1 VQKIVSALAL
11 LALPLAVNAMPCK
24 FSAPRN
30 ADIDS
35 AGLKA
40 LQLNLGSSDL
50 DIQSVPGLTKVE
62 VRATACA
69 SEASWLADMQ
79 VSTARSGEHAS
90 VDAKNNHNGMTF
102 SLFGASSYAY
112 LKLQVR
118 VPAALAISIDSGSG
132 DVHASSLASLD
143 FKSGSGDLVVGD
155 IAGPLALQLGSGDVQ
170 GHQVGSVELRRTGSG
185 DVRVDGIQGNVSA
198 DHAGSGDL
206 DFSHVSGSVKVGDTG
221 SGDVTVSHVAQNVE
235 VGSTGSGDV
244 DAEDVGGNFTVHAT
258 GSGDVTHNGVKGKV
272 DVPKSDDD

>member
-1 VQKIVSALAL
+1 MHKMTFALAM

-35 AGLKA
+35 AGLKR
-40 LQLNLGSSDL
+40 LQLDLGSSDL
-50 DIQSVPGLTKVE
+50 DIQSVPGLAKVE

-69 SEASWLADMQ
+69 SDSAWLPDLQ
-79 VSTARSGEHAS
+79 VSSSRSGERAS
-90 VDAKNNHNGMTF
+90 VEAKNSHNGMSF

-112 LKLQVR
+112 LKVQVR
-118 VPAALAISIDSGSG
+118 VPAALDVKINSGSG
-132 DVHASSLASLD
+132 DVHANGLASLD
-143 FKSGSGDLVVGD
+143 FTSGSGDLDVGD
-155 IAGPLALQLGSGDVQ
+155 ITGPLALQLGSGDVE
-170 GHQVGSVELRRTGSG
+170 GHGVGSIALDRTGSG
-185 DVRVDGIQGNVSA
+185 DVRVDGIHGNVRA

-206 DFSHVSGSVKVGDTG
+206 NFSHVSGSIKVGDTG
-221 SGDVTVSHVAQNVE
+221 SGDVTVSHVGQNVE

-244 DAEDVGGNFTVHAT
+244 SAEDIGGNFTVHAT
-258 GSGDVTHNGVKGKV
+258 GSGDVTQRGVSGKV